1 MENKNYAY
9 LAHLIFGE
17 KSDFANENELNSNE
31 QLANYIDETVEELFE
46 PLELEY
52 MSINEFVL
60 EGKTKSDFA
69 DYIRENADDIAA
81 KYMGKAL
88 IKMRHPSVSKEI
100 RSYVEFKENDE

>member
-9 LAHLIFGE
+9 LAHLLFGE
-17 KSDFANENELNSNE
+17 KREFANENELNSNE
-31 QLANYIDETVEELFE
+31 RLANYIDETVEELFE

-60 EGKTKSDFA
+60 EGKTTSDFA
-69 DYIRENADDIAA
+69 EYIRENADDLAA
-81 KYMGKAL
+81 RYMGKAL
-88 IKMRHPSVSKEI
+88 KKMRHPSVSKEI